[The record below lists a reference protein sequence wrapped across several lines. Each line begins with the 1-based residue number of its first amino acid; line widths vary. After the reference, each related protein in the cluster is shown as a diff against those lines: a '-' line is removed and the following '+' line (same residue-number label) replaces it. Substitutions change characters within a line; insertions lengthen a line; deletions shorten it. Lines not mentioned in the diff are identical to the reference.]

1 MHRLKEKINEEKSKM
16 STMTG
21 KEKVS
26 YIWDYYKLFIIIFVG
41 ACAFLVYMIRLTS
54 RERIDYSLYVTM
66 VGTTA
71 EVGNDSAFQK
81 EFYKYTGFDKKEY
94 PVYFDNECYFDYSK
108 NSAVGNSYYE
118 SLVTYIEAGV
128 NDVVI
133 MNCEN
138 LTSFGESGRLLD
150 LETEECDSIREK
162 YGEYFIYC
170 DPYDEEY
177 SNGEQVAVGIDLSGT
192 KLMEEYEIYKES
204 CALGIGEYTEHI
216 DEIELFL
223 DYLFEET

>member
-1 MHRLKEKINEEKSKM
+1 MHRIKQWINDEKSKM

-26 YIWDYYKLFIIIFVG
+26 YIWEYYKLFIIIFVC
-41 ACAFLVYMIRLTS
+41 ACAFLVYMIKLTS
-54 RERIDYSLYVTM
+54 RERIDYRLYVTM
-66 VGTTA
+66 VATTA
-71 EVGNDSAFQK
+71 DVGNDSDFQDG
-81 EFYKYTGFDKKEY
+81 FLDYIGFDKKDY

-118 SLVTYIEAGV
+118 SLVTYIEAGI
-128 NDVVI
+128 DDAVI
-133 MNCEN
+133 MDRDN

-150 LETEECDSIREK
+150 LESESCESIREK

-177 SNGEQVAVGIDLSGT
+177 SDGKQVAVGIDLTGT
-192 KLMEEYEIYKES
+192 KVMTKYKIYEES
-204 CALGIGEYTEHI
+204 CALGIGEYTKNI
-216 DEIELFL
+216 DAVELFL
-223 DYLFEET
+223 DYLFEEA